1 MKINKDDHRIVCHL
15 NKIQRLLTHV
25 SVLNKHRNLTTWIE
39 KVEKHTATLV
49 EFHLRALI
57 EFDDNAIVSEE
68 QEINNQ

>member
-1 MKINKDDHRIVCHL
+1 MRINKDDHRIVCYL

-25 SVLNKHRNLTTWIE
+25 SVLNKHRELTTWIE
-39 KVEKHTATLV
+39 AVEKHTATLV

-57 EFDDNAIVSEE
+57 EEE